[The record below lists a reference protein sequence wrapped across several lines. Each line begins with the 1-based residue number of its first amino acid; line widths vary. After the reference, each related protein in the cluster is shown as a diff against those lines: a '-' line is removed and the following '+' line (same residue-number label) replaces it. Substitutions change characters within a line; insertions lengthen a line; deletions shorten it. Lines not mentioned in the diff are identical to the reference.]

1 MEVTMVRTL
10 QDFVDAA
17 IEKGSFPKDSALLRL
32 YVQKLVLD
40 MHVYGTENIQRLADD
55 IVVELEYFGH
65 ISKQPKRKSKRYFST
80 PIRLD
85 TPREKYIF
93 DLAAK
98 CNAAYGKAIS
108 FRMKVEGGKGSHK
121 RPRGGEQDDF
131 ASDFLAQ
138 RREDGKLLHNV
149 SQKEFLSMIRSINAQ
164 KATPTRRKKEAAEQ
178 RIANLKREPPQET
191 LF

>member
-1 MEVTMVRTL
+1 MARTL
-10 QDFVDAA
+10 QNFVDAA
-17 IEKGSFPKDSALLRL
+17 IEKGNFPEDSALLRL

-85 TPREKYIF
+85 TSREKYIF
-93 DLAAK
+93 DLATK
-98 CNAAYGKAIS
+98 CNAKYGKTIS
-108 FRMKVEGGKGSHK
+108 FRMKVESEKSSHK
-121 RPRGGEQDDF
+121 RPRGGDQDDF
-131 ASDFLAQ
+131 ASDFLTE
-138 RREDGKLLHNV
+138 RRENGKLLHNV

-164 KATPTRRKKEAAEQ
+164 KATPTRRKKEAAAQ
-178 RIANLKREPPQET
+178 RIANLQRGPVQGT